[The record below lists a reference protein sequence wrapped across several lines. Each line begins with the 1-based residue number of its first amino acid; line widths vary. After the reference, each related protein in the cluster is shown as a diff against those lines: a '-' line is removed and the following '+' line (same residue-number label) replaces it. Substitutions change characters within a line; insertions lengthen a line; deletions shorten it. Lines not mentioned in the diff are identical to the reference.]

1 MIEAS
6 QLRPTDRQNSA
17 EPYMLATLSGPD
29 QQKQG
34 DRAEHKRRT
43 LNPEFRE
50 MFEFVVQLP

>member
-1 MIEAS
+1 
-6 QLRPTDRQNSA
+6 
-17 EPYMLATLSGPD
+17 MLATLSGPD

-43 LNPEFRE
+43 LNPEFRQ